1 MLAGL
6 TDLRPRGFTLLE
18 LLVVL
23 AIIGILA
30 GVVAINFVGADR
42 ERDLQTEAV
51 RLAALL
57 ELARNEALTRNT
69 PWGLFVANSAY
80 DFASFDFESGKWTR
94 PEHGPF
100 RAREAPPGISFS
112 AHTEPAAS
120 PASGSGRTPPIAGP
134 APPDILIF
142 ASGEQTPFTIEVLP
156 AWDSPP
162 WLVQSD
168 GIQRTVASRAGED
181 SP

>member
-51 RLAALL
+51 RLAALV

-69 PWGLFVANSAY
+69 PWGLFVADSAY

-94 PEHGPF
+94 PEDGPF

-112 AHTEPAAS
+112 AHTEPAGFS
-120 PASGSGRTPPIAGP
+120 ASGSGRTPPVAGP
-134 APPDILIF
+134 APPDILMF

-156 AWDSPP
+156 AWDSSP

-168 GIQRTVASRAGED
+168 GIQRTVAARAGED

>member
-1 MLAGL
+1 MPAGVP
-6 TDLRPRGFTLLE
+6 DLRPRGFTLLE

-30 GVVAINFVGADR
+30 GVVAINFVGAGR
-42 ERDLQTEAV
+42 ERDLQTEAL
-51 RLAALL
+51 RLAALV
-57 ELARNEALTRNT
+57 ELARTEALTRNT
-69 PWGLFVANSAY
+69 AWGLFVTDSTY
-80 DFASFDFESGKWTR
+80 DFASFDFDSGKWTR
-94 PEHGPF
+94 PEDGPF

-112 AHTEPAAS
+112 AHTDPAGS
-120 PASGSGRTPPIAGP
+120 SASGSGRPPHVAGP

-142 ASGEQTPFTIEVLP
+142 VSGEQTPFTIEVLP

-168 GIQRTVASRAGED
+168 GIQRTVAARAGDD